1 MVRSLESLHEE
12 YTAKNPKSRAQW
24 ERSRATM
31 PAGVIKGAYTRSPFP
46 FYIAHSDGCT
56 LTDIDG
62 NVVVDFG
69 SHHSAMILGHSHPD
83 VVAAV
88 QAEIERG
95 FGLGNPTDLEAE
107 ISEELVCRFPSIE
120 KVRFTNSGTE
130 SSLHAAR
137 LVRAKTG
144 KPKVAKFE
152 GAYHGS
158 HDGLEHSISPPI
170 DDAGP
175 ADSPSTVP
183 ANPGVAPT
191 SEDLVVML
199 PYNDPESVELILRE
213 HKDEVAGVFYD
224 GKPGMLDVPDEF
236 THFVRD
242 ITAELGLYMV
252 MDEVV
257 SYRVGRA
264 GYQGLAGVEPDL
276 TIFGKIVGGGM
287 PVGAFGGS
295 EELMD
300 LMDNSDGAPV
310 LAPSGTFSGN
320 NFTLAAGLAT
330 MRALT
335 DEVYDHLD
343 SLGSRLGMKLGPVF
357 DDAGIPNQVYAVGS
371 VVNVYLTDT
380 PARDY
385 RSFRTHDAAL
395 FERISLAVHL
405 KGYSL
410 GHPPMAMMLSS
421 PMTNEHIDGLVQ
433 AFEEALAEED

>member
-1 MVRSLESLHEE
+1 MVRSLESLNEE
-12 YTAKNPKSRAQW
+12 YTAKNPKSQAQW
-24 ERSRATM
+24 ERGRATM
-31 PAGVIKGAYTRSPFP
+31 PAGVIKGAYMRSPFP
-46 FYIAHSDGCT
+46 FFVASSDGCH

-69 SHHSAMILGHSHPD
+69 SHHSAMILGHTHPD
-83 VVAAV
+83 VTAAL

-95 FGLGNPTDLEAE
+95 LGLGNPTELEAE
-107 ISEELVCRFPSIE
+107 ISEEIVDRFPSID

-137 LVRAKTG
+137 LIRAKTG
-144 KPKVAKFE
+144 KAKVAKFE

-170 DDAGP
+170 DEAGP
-175 ADSPSTVP
+175 GDSPMTVP

-213 HKDEVAGVFYD
+213 QKDEVAGVFYD

-236 THFVRD
+236 THFLRD
-242 ITAELGLYMV
+242 LTKELGLYMV

-287 PVGAFGGS
+287 PVGAIGGS
-295 EELMD
+295 EEIMG
-300 LMDNSDGAPV
+300 LMDNTDGPPV

-330 MRALT
+330 MRGLT
-335 DEVYDHLD
+335 DEVYEHLD
-343 SLGSRLGMKLGPVF
+343 SLGSRLGRKLGPVL
-357 DDAGIPNQVYAVGS
+357 DDAGISNQVLAVGS
-371 VVNVYLTDT
+371 VVNFYLTDSHV
-380 PARDY
+380 RDY
-385 RSFRTHDAAL
+385 RSFKTHDGAL

-410 GHPPMAMMLSS
+410 GQPPMSMMLSS
-421 PMTNEHIDGLVQ
+421 PMTNDIIDGLIEAV
-433 AFEEALAEED
+433 EEALAEED

>member
-12 YTAKNPKSRAQW
+12 YTAMNPNSRAQW
-24 ERSRATM
+24 ERGKATM
-31 PAGVIKGAYTRSPFP
+31 PAGVIKGAYMRSPFP
-46 FYIAHSDGCT
+46 FYVAHADGCH
-56 LTDIDG
+56 LTDLDG

-88 QAEIERG
+88 QSEIERG
-95 FGLGNPTDLEAE
+95 FGLGNPTNLEAE

-158 HDGLEHSISPPI
+158 HDGLEHSISPSI

-175 ADSPSTVP
+175 ADSPATVP

-213 HKDEVAGVFYD
+213 HKDEVACVFFD

-236 THFVRD
+236 THFLRD
-242 ITAELGLYMV
+242 ITAELGIYMV

-264 GYQGLAGVEPDL
+264 GYQGLAGVKPDL

-295 EELMD
+295 AELMD

-357 DDAGIPNQVYAVGS
+357 DDAGIPNQVHAVGS
-371 VVNVYLTDT
+371 VVNVYLTDK

-421 PMTNEHIDGLVQ
+421 PMTNEHIDGLVE
-433 AFEEALAEED
+433 ALEEALAEED

>member
-1 MVRSLESLHEE
+1 M
-12 YTAKNPKSRAQW
+12 
-24 ERSRATM
+24 
-31 PAGVIKGAYTRSPFP
+31 
-46 FYIAHSDGCT
+46 
-56 LTDIDG
+56 
-62 NVVVDFG
+62 
-69 SHHSAMILGHSHPD
+69 
-83 VVAAV
+83 
-88 QAEIERG
+88 
-95 FGLGNPTDLEAE
+95 
-107 ISEELVCRFPSIE
+107 
-120 KVRFTNSGTE
+120 RFTNSGTE

-137 LVRAKTG
+137 LIRAKTG

-175 ADSPSTVP
+175 ADSPATVP

-242 ITAELGLYMV
+242 ITDELGLYMV

-295 EELMD
+295 AELMD

-330 MRALT
+330 IRALT
-335 DEVYDHLD
+335 DEVYEHLD

-357 DDAGIPNQVYAVGS
+357 DDAGIPNQVHAVGS
-371 VVNVYLTDT
+371 VVNVYLTDK

-421 PMTNEHIDGLVQ
+421 PMTNEHIDGLVE
-433 AFEEALAEED
+433 ALEEALAEED

>member
-12 YTAKNPKSRAQW
+12 YTAKNPNSRAQW

-46 FYIAHSDGCT
+46 FYVAHSDGCD

-88 QAEIERG
+88 QREIGRG

-137 LVRAKTG
+137 LIRAKTG
-144 KPKVAKFE
+144 KPKIAKFE

-158 HDGLEHSISPPI
+158 HDGLEHSISPPV

-175 ADSPSTVP
+175 ADSPTTVP
-183 ANPGVAPT
+183 SNPGVAPG

-213 HKDEVAGVFYD
+213 HKDEIAGVFYD

-236 THFVRD
+236 THFVRE
-242 ITAELGLYMV
+242 ITAQLGMCMV

-264 GYQGLAGVEPDL
+264 GYQGLAGVRPDL

-287 PVGAFGGS
+287 PVGAFGGGN
-295 EELMD
+295 ELMG
-300 LMDNSDGAPV
+300 LMDNSEGAPV
-310 LAPSGTFSGN
+310 IAPSGTFSGN

-335 DEVYDHLD
+335 DEVYRHLD

-357 DDAGIPNQVYAVGS
+357 DDAGIPNQVLAVGS
-371 VVNVYLTDT
+371 VVNVYLTDK

-385 RSFRTHDAAL
+385 RSFRTHDAVL

-410 GHPPMAMMLSS
+410 GQPPMAMMLSS
-421 PMTNEHIDGLVQ
+421 PMTTDHIDGLVQ

>member
-1 MVRSLESLHEE
+1 MVRSLESLNEE
-12 YTAKNPKSRAQW
+12 YTAKNPKSQAQW
-24 ERSRATM
+24 ERGRATM
-31 PAGVIKGAYTRSPFP
+31 PAGVIKGAYMRSPFP
-46 FYIAHSDGCT
+46 FFVASSDGCH

-69 SHHSAMILGHSHPD
+69 SHHSAMILGHTHPD
-83 VVAAV
+83 VTAAL

-95 FGLGNPTDLEAE
+95 LGLGNPTELEAE
-107 ISEELVCRFPSIE
+107 ISEEIVDRFPSIE

-137 LVRAKTG
+137 LIRAKTG
-144 KPKVAKFE
+144 KAKVAKFE

-175 ADSPSTVP
+175 GDSPMTVP

-213 HKDEVAGVFYD
+213 QKDEVAGVFYD

-236 THFVRD
+236 THFLRD
-242 ITAELGLYMV
+242 LTKELGLYMV

-287 PVGAFGGS
+287 PVGAIGGS
-295 EELMD
+295 EEIMG
-300 LMDNSDGAPV
+300 LMDNTDGPPV

-330 MRALT
+330 MRGLT
-335 DEVYDHLD
+335 DEVYEHLD
-343 SLGSRLGMKLGPVF
+343 SLGSRLGAKLGPVL
-357 DDAGIPNQVYAVGS
+357 DDAGISNQVLAVGS
-371 VVNVYLTDT
+371 VVNFYLTDSHV
-380 PARDY
+380 RDY
-385 RSFRTHDAAL
+385 RSFKTHDGAL

-410 GHPPMAMMLSS
+410 GQPPMSMMLSS
-421 PMTNEHIDGLVQ
+421 PMTNDIIDCLVE
-433 AFEEALAEED
+433 AVEEALAEED

>member
-12 YTAKNPKSRAQW
+12 YTAKNPKSHAQW
-24 ERSRATM
+24 ERGRDTM
-31 PAGVIKGAYTRSPFP
+31 PAGVIKGAYMRSPFP
-46 FYIAHSDGCT
+46 FYVDHSEGCT

-69 SHHSAMILGHSHPD
+69 SHHSAMILGHTHPD
-83 VVAAV
+83 VVVAL
-88 QAEIERG
+88 QGEIERG
-95 FGLGNPTDLEAE
+95 LGLGNPTDLEAE
-107 ISEELVCRFPSIE
+107 VSEEIVCRFPSID

-137 LVRAKTG
+137 LIRAKTG

-236 THFVRD
+236 THFVRG
-242 ITAELGLYMV
+242 ITAELGMYMV

-295 EELMD
+295 NDLMG

-335 DEVYDHLD
+335 DEVYDHLE
-343 SLGSRLGMKLGPVF
+343 SLGSRLAMKLGPVF
-357 DDAGIPNQVYAVGS
+357 DDAGVPNQVLGVGS
-371 VVNVYLTDT
+371 VVNVYLTDK
-380 PARDY
+380 PVRDY
-385 RSFRTHDAAL
+385 RSLMTHDTAL

-410 GHPPMAMMLSS
+410 GVPPMAMMLSS
-421 PMTNEHIDGLVQ
+421 PMTDDDIDGLVE
-433 AFEEALAEED
+433 AFGEALSEED

>member
-62 NVVVDFG
+62 HEFVDFG
-69 SHHSAMILGHSHPD
+69 SHHSAMIIGHSHPD

-88 QAEIERG
+88 RREVERG

-107 ISEELVCRFPSIE
+107 ISEELVCRFPSID

-175 ADSPSTVP
+175 ADSPATVP

-213 HKDEVAGVFYD
+213 HQDEVACVFFD

-236 THFVRD
+236 THFLRE
-242 ITAELGLYMV
+242 ITAQLGIYMV

-264 GYQGLAGVEPDL
+264 GYQGLAGVKPDL
-276 TIFGKIVGGGM
+276 TIFGKVVGGGM

-295 EELMD
+295 AELMD

-335 DEVYDHLD
+335 DEVYEHLD
-343 SLGSRLGMKLGPVF
+343 SIGSRLGMKLGPIF
-357 DDAGIPNQVYAVGS
+357 DDAGIPNQVLAVGS
-371 VVNVYLTDT
+371 VVNVYLTAK

-385 RSFRTHDAAL
+385 RSFRTHDSAL

-405 KGYSL
+405 KGYSF
-410 GHPPMAMMLSS
+410 GQPPMAMMLSS
-421 PMTNEHIDGLVQ
+421 PMTNEHIDGLVE
-433 AFEEALAEED
+433 AVEEAIAEED

>member
-1 MVRSLESLHEE
+1 MVRSLESLNEE
-12 YTAKNPKSRAQW
+12 YTAKNPKSQAQW
-24 ERSRATM
+24 ERGRATM
-31 PAGVIKGAYTRSPFP
+31 PAGVIKGAYMRSPFP
-46 FYIAHSDGCT
+46 FFVASSDGCH

-69 SHHSAMILGHSHPD
+69 SHHSAMILGHTHPD
-83 VVAAV
+83 VTAAL
-88 QAEIERG
+88 QGEIERG
-95 FGLGNPTDLEAE
+95 LGLGNPTELEAE
-107 ISEELVCRFPSIE
+107 ISEEIVDRFPSID

-137 LVRAKTG
+137 LIRAKTG
-144 KPKVAKFE
+144 KAKVAKFE

-175 ADSPSTVP
+175 ADSPMTVP

-236 THFVRD
+236 THFLRD
-242 ITAELGLYMV
+242 LTKELGLYMV

-287 PVGAFGGS
+287 PVGAIGGS
-295 EELMD
+295 EELMG
-300 LMDNSDGAPV
+300 LMDNTDGPPV

-330 MRALT
+330 MRGLT
-335 DEVYDHLD
+335 DEVYEHLD
-343 SLGSRLGMKLGPVF
+343 SLGSRLGRKLGPVL
-357 DDAGIPNQVYAVGS
+357 DDAGISNQVLAVGS
-371 VVNVYLTDT
+371 VVNFYLTGSHV
-380 PARDY
+380 RDY
-385 RSFRTHDAAL
+385 RSFKTHDVAL

-410 GHPPMAMMLSS
+410 GQPPMSMMLSS
-421 PMTNEHIDGLVQ
+421 PMTHDIIDGLVQ
-433 AFEEALAEED
+433 AVEEALAEED

>member
-12 YTAKNPKSRAQW
+12 YTAKNPKSHAQW
-24 ERSRATM
+24 ERGRDTM
-31 PAGVIKGAYTRSPFP
+31 PAGVIKGAYVRSPFP
-46 FYIAHSDGCT
+46 FYVSHSDGCN

-69 SHHSAMILGHSHPD
+69 SHHSAMILGHTHPD
-83 VVAAV
+83 VVAAL
-88 QAEIERG
+88 QGEIERG
-95 FGLGNPTDLEAE
+95 LGLGNPTDLEAE
-107 ISEELVCRFPSIE
+107 VSEEIVNRFPSID

-137 LVRAKTG
+137 LIRAKTG

-175 ADSPSTVP
+175 ADSPATVP

-236 THFVRD
+236 THFVRG
-242 ITAELGLYMV
+242 ITAELGMYMV

-295 EELMD
+295 NDLMG
-300 LMDNSDGAPV
+300 LMDNSEGAPV

-335 DEVYDHLD
+335 DEVYDHLE
-343 SLGSRLGMKLGPVF
+343 SLGSRLAMKLGPVF
-357 DDAGIPNQVYAVGS
+357 DDAGVPNQVLGISS
-371 VVNVYLTDT
+371 VVNVYITDK
-380 PARDY
+380 PVRDY
-385 RSFRTHDAAL
+385 RSLRMHDTAL

-410 GHPPMAMMLSS
+410 GVPPMAMMLSS
-421 PMTNEHIDGLVQ
+421 PMTDDDIDGLVN

>member
-12 YTAKNPKSRAQW
+12 YTAMNPNSRAQW
-24 ERSRATM
+24 ERGKATM
-31 PAGVIKGAYTRSPFP
+31 PAGVIKGAYMRSPFP
-46 FYIAHSDGCT
+46 FYVAHADGCH
-56 LTDIDG
+56 LTDLDG

-88 QAEIERG
+88 QSEIERG
-95 FGLGNPTDLEAE
+95 FGLGNPTNLEAE

-158 HDGLEHSISPPI
+158 HDGLEHSISPSI

-175 ADSPSTVP
+175 ADSPATVP

-213 HKDEVAGVFYD
+213 HKDEVACVYFD

-236 THFVRD
+236 THFLRD
-242 ITAELGLYMV
+242 ITAQLGIYMV

-264 GYQGLAGVEPDL
+264 GYQGLAGVKPDL

-295 EELMD
+295 AELMD

-357 DDAGIPNQVYAVGS
+357 DDAGIPNQVHAVGS
-371 VVNVYLTDT
+371 VVNVYLTDK

-421 PMTNEHIDGLVQ
+421 PMTNEHIDGLVE
-433 AFEEALAEED
+433 ALEEALAEED

>member
-1 MVRSLESLHEE
+1 MVRSLESLNEE
-12 YTAKNPKSRAQW
+12 YTAKNPKSQAQW
-24 ERSRATM
+24 ERGRATM
-31 PAGVIKGAYTRSPFP
+31 PAGVIKGAYMRSPFP
-46 FYIAHSDGCT
+46 FFVASSDGCH

-69 SHHSAMILGHSHPD
+69 SHHSAMILGHTHPD
-83 VVAAV
+83 VTAAL

-95 FGLGNPTDLEAE
+95 LGLGNPTELEAE
-107 ISEELVCRFPSIE
+107 ISEEIVDRFPSIE

-130 SSLHAAR
+130 SSLHTAR
-137 LVRAKTG
+137 LIRAKTG
-144 KPKVAKFE
+144 KAKVAKFE

-170 DDAGP
+170 DEAGP
-175 ADSPSTVP
+175 GDSPMTVP

-213 HKDEVAGVFYD
+213 QKDEVAGVFYD

-236 THFVRD
+236 THFLRD
-242 ITAELGLYMV
+242 LTKELGLYMV

-287 PVGAFGGS
+287 PVGAIGGS
-295 EELMD
+295 EEIMG
-300 LMDNSDGAPV
+300 LMDNTDGPPV

-330 MRALT
+330 MRGLT
-335 DEVYDHLD
+335 DEVYEHLD
-343 SLGSRLGMKLGPVF
+343 SLGSRLGRKLGPVL
-357 DDAGIPNQVYAVGS
+357 DDAGISNQVLAVGS
-371 VVNVYLTDT
+371 VVNFYLTDSHV
-380 PARDY
+380 RDY
-385 RSFRTHDAAL
+385 RSFKTHDGAL

-410 GHPPMAMMLSS
+410 GQPPMSMMLSS
-421 PMTNEHIDGLVQ
+421 PMTNDIIDGLIEAV
-433 AFEEALAEED
+433 EEALAEED